1 MNEFLKRNLPPGMEP
16 TAQKNLFIVG
26 NISAFFISFFAFLIE
41 YASARRGLYM
51 YSGGKYLLKEGV
63 KIQSFYTFNEIF
75 YSMFLI
81 LSIVMLGHIVYNYAY
96 YHKGSKSIYLMKR
109 LPNGFEMHR
118 RALTVPLLSVAATA
132 AIAIISIFIYFIIY
146 VLATPKICLPH
157 DVWGELWRIF

>member
-1 MNEFLKRNLPPGMEP
+1 
-16 TAQKNLFIVG
+16 
-26 NISAFFISFFAFLIE
+26 
-41 YASARRGLYM
+41 M

-63 KIQSFYTFNEIF
+63 KIQSFYTLNELF

-109 LPNGFEMHR
+109 LPNGFEIHR